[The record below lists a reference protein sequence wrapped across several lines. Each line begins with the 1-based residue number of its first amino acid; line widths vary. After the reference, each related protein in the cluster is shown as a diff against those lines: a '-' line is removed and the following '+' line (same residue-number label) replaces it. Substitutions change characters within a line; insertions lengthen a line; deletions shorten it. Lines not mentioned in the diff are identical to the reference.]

1 MAEDLSYSD
10 MVLNSQLETK
20 MEQNTQIFRNLV
32 SKHPYLKKKKS
43 GEHCLSP
50 FFIGVLEFRG

>member
-32 SKHPYLKKKKS
+32 SKHPYLKKKKIWRTLFVS
-43 GEHCLSP
+43 IFYWGA
-50 FFIGVLEFRG
+50 